1 MISDND
7 LYRLAIFLGSAAMV
21 LIIFYHYVEVNNE
34 EEKPEKAGLLVDGLL
49 ASIAPILASAGY
61 IFRSGALNSAPKRW
75 KGDLTSCFPKW
86 NNWKAQTGDVWLRRQ
101 QLWRI
106 LLGPKRTSATNQ
118 LPAVNGVLRP
128 PLFWSGAPQPAAP
141 LAPTPCPVS
150 FPISPSPAHSIHL
163 IDHSSRASFYASE
176 FDSSSRQHFVS
187 HHALHDLTILGE
199 THRPA
204 AFSSQHYRKHIFLS
218 NKSNTT
224 VIMSGKLDQSLD
236 EILSTQRRSAGG
248 PGRRSQRRSTGG
260 RPAAAAPVG
269 GVQKTSRPA
278 RGAAANKPNA
288 AKPAQGSG
296 DSKVIVSNLPK
307 DVNEQQIKPFPASK
321 AVSNVAA
328 QARTASIHSFAAID
342 SRTYNDGWPFS
353 GVSGHS
359 TYTWLFGSETGVTA
373 MCYDVPPQQ
382 LLRLGV
388 IPSDLMAI
396 EHEAAMASTGASLG
410 MDADEYFLT
419 SVGPIKRV
427 DISYG
432 PNSVSRG
439 IANITFREA
448 DGASKAFQKLNGLLV
463 DNRPIKIEIV
473 VGASQAANVIP
484 PAKKTLAERTTQPKA
499 QPKSAANNKR
509 NNTNAGK
516 GGPAAAGTGG
526 KKPRAKRTGRPAKKT
541 AEELDSEMA
550 DYFESGANP
559 NENAAAP
566 APAPA
571 ATNGDAAMEDE
582 IM

>member
-1 MISDND
+1 
-7 LYRLAIFLGSAAMV
+7 
-21 LIIFYHYVEVNNE
+21 
-34 EEKPEKAGLLVDGLL
+34 
-49 ASIAPILASAGY
+49 
-61 IFRSGALNSAPKRW
+61 
-75 KGDLTSCFPKW
+75 
-86 NNWKAQTGDVWLRRQ
+86 
-101 QLWRI
+101 
-106 LLGPKRTSATNQ
+106 
-118 LPAVNGVLRP
+118 
-128 PLFWSGAPQPAAP
+128 
-141 LAPTPCPVS
+141 
-150 FPISPSPAHSIHL
+150 
-163 IDHSSRASFYASE
+163 
-176 FDSSSRQHFVS
+176 
-187 HHALHDLTILGE
+187 
-199 THRPA
+199 
-204 AFSSQHYRKHIFLS
+204 
-218 NKSNTT
+218 
-224 VIMSGKLDQSLD
+224 MSGKLDQSLD

-307 DVNEQQIKPFPASK
+307 DVNEQQIK
-321 AVSNVAA
+321 
-328 QARTASIHSFAAID
+328 
-342 SRTYNDGWPFS
+342 
-353 GVSGHS
+353 
-359 TYTWLFGSETGVTA
+359 
-373 MCYDVPPQQ
+373 
-382 LLRLGV
+382 
-388 IPSDLMAI
+388 
-396 EHEAAMASTGASLG
+396 
-410 MDADEYFLT
+410 EYFLT

-509 NNTNAGK
+509 NNNNNNNANAGK

>member
-21 LIIFYHYVEVNNE
+21 LIIFYHYVEVNTE
-34 EEKPEKAGLLVDGLL
+34 EEKPEKAAPLVLVRR
-49 ASIAPILASAGY
+49 AAACRSAGTSTLPRLLSH
-61 IFRSGALNSAPKRW
+61 FAFTRSFHPSRNLSPSQRQ
-75 KGDLTSCFPKW
+75 TSPSNIK
-86 NNWKAQTGDVWLRRQ
+86 KT
-101 QLWRI
+101 
-106 LLGPKRTSATNQ
+106 P
-118 LPAVNGVLRP
+118 RP
-128 PLFWSGAPQPAAP
+128 PNQNFSSSAASSHFCAAP
-141 LAPTPCPVS
+141 VFSTSFFRPTTPC
-150 FPISPSPAHSIHL
+150 AQ
-163 IDHSSRASFYASE
+163 ASTRQSL
-176 FDSSSRQHFVS
+176 SSSQQHFVS
-187 HHALHDLTILGE
+187 HHALHDLIIVE
-199 THRPA
+199 EIHRPA
-204 AFSSQHYRKHIFLS
+204 ALPSQHYRKQIFLS
-218 NKSNTT
+218 HTSNTT
-224 VIMSGKLDQSLD
+224 IIMSGKLDQSLD

-278 RGAAANKPNA
+278 RGTAASKPNA

-307 DVNEQQIKPFPASK
+307 DVNEQQIKLGLAPLISMTMQYE
-321 AVSNVAA
+321 VLS
-328 QARTASIHSFAAID
+328 
-342 SRTYNDGWPFS
+342 
-353 GVSGHS
+353 
-359 TYTWLFGSETGVTA
+359 SE
-373 MCYDVPPQQ
+373 QSSEQ
-382 LLRLGV
+382 RR
-388 IPSDLMAI
+388 
-396 EHEAAMASTGASLG
+396 STGQNGFDTELH
-410 MDADEYFLT
+410 F
-419 SVGPIKRV
+419 GPIKRV

-509 NNTNAGK
+509 NNNNNNANTGK
-516 GGPAAAGTGG
+516 GGAAAAGTGG